1 MSRSKV
7 GVGGKPAKRQE
18 RALRRD
24 NGPDRFTG
32 SHHGL
37 RDGGITSALA
47 DRFTQDILKLIDSG
61 ALEGSFADFLQL
73 SGKSLELRTQRYHD
87 WHRNRLEQGVWPFST
102 QLRSAPGPEATVID
116 AAGTERTGVN
126 FASYDYLGLSTHA
139 AVRDAAVEAINQY
152 GTHTAGSPILQ
163 GNSPPSMQ
171 LQAALADML
180 GLAHVVLFPTGWA
193 AGFGVITALIR
204 AKDHVVLDQYA
215 HNCCVQGA
223 MAATPNVHRV
233 RHLSTEA
240 FERQLRR
247 IRATDTE
254 NAILVVTE
262 GIFSMN
268 SDSPD
273 LAALQSVCR
282 EYEATLLVDAAHD
295 LGAVGP
301 GGTGIVGLQG
311 LLGKVDLVIGSFSK
325 VFAANGGFASTSS
338 TVISEYLRAGA
349 PSRTFS
355 NAISPHQCA
364 AVLKAVEIV
373 RSVEGDLLRERVS
386 DLANVLR
393 DALAASGIVCLGK
406 PGPLVPALLG
416 REAVGRITAA
426 LCFDRGVFT
435 NLIEYPAVSVG
446 ACRLR
451 MQVMAT
457 HTCAQAQQAAHVIG
471 WACQIARQLL
481 HAAPRAS
488 ASSGAG

>member
-1 MSRSKV
+1 M
-7 GVGGKPAKRQE
+7 AE
-18 RALRRD
+18 
-24 NGPDRFTG
+24 
-32 SHHGL
+32 
-37 RDGGITSALA
+37 
-47 DRFTQDILKLIDSG
+47 
-61 ALEGSFADFLQL
+61 
-73 SGKSLELRTQRYHD
+73 
-87 WHRNRLEQGVWPFST
+87 
-102 QLRSAPGPEATVID
+102 
-116 AAGTERTGVN
+116 
-126 FASYDYLGLSTHA
+126 
-139 AVRDAAVEAINQY
+139 
-152 GTHTAGSPILQ
+152 
-163 GNSPPSMQ
+163 
-171 LQAALADML
+171 ML

-193 AGFGVITALIR
+193 AGYGVITGLIR

-233 RHLSTEA
+233 RHLSTDA
-240 FERQLRR
+240 FVRQLRR

-268 SDSPD
+268 GDSPD
-273 LAALQSVCR
+273 LAALQTACR
-282 EYEATLLVDAAHD
+282 EYDATLLVDVAHD

-325 VFAANGGFASTSS
+325 VFAANGGFAATSS
-338 TVISEYLRAGA
+338 AAISEYLRIGA

-355 NAISPHQCA
+355 NAISPPQCA

-373 RSVEGDLLRERVS
+373 RSAEGDLLREKVS
-386 DLANVLR
+386 HVAQVLR
-393 DALAASGIVCLGK
+393 ETLATSGVVCLGK
-406 PGPLVPALLG
+406 PGPLVPVLLG

-426 LCFDRGVFT
+426 LCFDRGVFA

-457 HTCAQAQQAAHVIG
+457 HTSAQAQQAAEVIG
-471 WACQIARQLL
+471 WACQFAEQLL
-481 HAAPRAS
+481 VRADAAPSAS
-488 ASSGAG
+488 ASAGA

>member
-1 MSRSKV
+1 V
-7 GVGGKPAKRQE
+7 
-18 RALRRD
+18 
-24 NGPDRFTG
+24 
-32 SHHGL
+32 
-37 RDGGITSALA
+37 SALA
-47 DRFTQDILKLIDSG
+47 DRFTHDILKLIDSG
-61 ALEGSFADFLQL
+61 ALEGSFADFVRL
-73 SGKSLELRTQRYHD
+73 SGKSLELRTKRYHA
-87 WHRNRLEQGVWPFST
+87 WRKNRLEQGVWPFST
-102 QLRSAPGPEATVID
+102 RIQSTPGPEATVID

-126 FASYDYLGLSTHA
+126 FASYDYLGLSTHTEVRA
-139 AVRDAAVEAINQY
+139 AAIEAIHQY
-152 GTHTAGSPILQ
+152 GTQIAGAPILQ
-163 GNSPPSMQ
+163 GNSALSLR
-171 LQAALADML
+171 LQEAVAEML
-180 GLAHVVLFPTGWA
+180 GLAEVVLFPTGWA

-204 AKDHVVLDQYA
+204 SKDHVVLDQYA

-223 MAATPNVHRV
+223 MAATHNVHRV
-233 RHLSTEA
+233 RHLSTDA

-268 SDSPD
+268 GDSPN
-273 LAALQSVCR
+273 LAALQTACR
-282 EYEATLLVDAAHD
+282 EYDATLLVDVAHD

-325 VFAANGGFASTSS
+325 AFAANGGFASTSS
-338 TVISEYLRAGA
+338 TAIAEYLRAGA

-355 NAISPHQCA
+355 NAISPPQCA

-373 RSVEGDLLRERVS
+373 RSAEGDRLREKVS
-386 DLANVLR
+386 HVAHVLR
-393 DALAASGIVCLGK
+393 ETLVTSGVVCLGE
-406 PGPLVPALLG
+406 PGPLVPVLLG

-426 LCFDRGVFT
+426 LCFDQGVFA

-457 HTCAQAQQAAHVIG
+457 HTGAQAQRAAEVIG
-471 WACQIARQLL
+471 CACHFAEQLL
-481 HAAPRAS
+481 GGTAAAPSVS
-488 ASSGAG
+488 A